1 MPLIY
6 RVFTST
12 SYLCYLLLL
21 IIIIMFKTTT
31 YKTLKKALSNY
42 LRTIA

>member
-6 RVFTST
+6 GVFTPT

-31 YKTLKKALSNY
+31 YKTLKKAPLS
-42 LRTIA
+42 